1 MSSKR
6 SDLVE
11 KLVSLRFTHMR
22 TICRDT
28 EEEEGQERQER
39 QELRGR

>member
-28 EEEEGQERQER
+28 EEEEEGQERQE
-39 QELRGR
+39 LLGR